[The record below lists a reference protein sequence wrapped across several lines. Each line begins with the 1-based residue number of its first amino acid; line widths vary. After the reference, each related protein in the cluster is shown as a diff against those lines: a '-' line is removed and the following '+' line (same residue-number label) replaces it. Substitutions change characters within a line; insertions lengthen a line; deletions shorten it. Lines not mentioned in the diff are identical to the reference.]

1 VFGRE
6 LVQKVCCFFVS
17 YYIHYSNISIYLQSW
32 AHCQV
37 KGWDLSAECLTSRQA
52 QTALVNYLHTHS
64 ALHEEIK
71 DRMGIIHRLD
81 EIGSV
86 EDNRHA
92 SDSELDH
99 ITADA
104 DDDADV
110 RSSVVIHDALGLVDM
125 AEIPAEVDSVSLCVT
140 STEKGPSNLLVAA
153 GEYANIWAF
162 INFDECL

>member
-1 VFGRE
+1 
-6 LVQKVCCFFVS
+6 L
-17 YYIHYSNISIYLQSW
+17 
-32 AHCQV
+32 
-37 KGWDLSAECLTSRQA
+37 
-52 QTALVNYLHTHS
+52 

-71 DRMGIIHRLD
+71 DRMGVIHRLD
-81 EIGSV
+81 EIGSA

-92 SDSELDH
+92 NDSELDH

-110 RSSVVIHDALGLVDM
+110 RSSVVIRDALGLDM

-140 STEKGPSNLLVAA
+140 STEKGPNNSLVAA
-153 GEYANIWAF
+153 GEYGEIWAF